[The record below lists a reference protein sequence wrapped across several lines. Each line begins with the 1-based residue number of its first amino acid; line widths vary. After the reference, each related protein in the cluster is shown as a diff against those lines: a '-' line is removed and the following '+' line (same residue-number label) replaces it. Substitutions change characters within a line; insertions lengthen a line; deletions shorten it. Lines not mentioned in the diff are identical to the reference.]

1 MSEESSPSAEKDGA
15 VGIAN
20 GAKLLLIAIS
30 ALVQFIPGYNV
41 LAEQQWYPVGAESFP
56 LIAKIAGSA
65 IAILILVA
73 SPRIAAYDV
82 SRVAEFCALCLLG
95 SLAILALYRNFL
107 DSRSVTYEFGEDHA
121 QYRIV
126 IPIGTSRWVGP
137 ELLRELQQLNDPPPR
152 TPAGVRPHHFK
163 SFLEYR
169 GAPGA
174 ERFPQGWNRA
184 TTAALG
190 TGYTAGV
197 ALLVLGF
204 TTAAVRLGTGTFGRR
219 SKKGASADDAVGEDA
234 AGGAGTNLPDLE
246 VSKAGADEK
255 PATGPPRAE
264 PERVPVAAAAT
275 AERTENGVGEL
286 PGLRSTQ
293 ALRANTA
300 VEFRV
305 EIGARCAAV
314 AAFAVAAWL
323 IGQRRRGGTARRPGI
338 P

>member
-1 MSEESSPSAEKDGA
+1 MSEDTSQAAEKEGA

-56 LIAKIAGSA
+56 LIAKIAGSG

-73 SPRIAAYDV
+73 SPRIAAFDV

-107 DSRSVTYEFGEDHA
+107 DSRSVNYEFGEDHA

-152 TPAGVRPHHFK
+152 TSAGVRPHHFK

-184 TTAALG
+184 TTAMLG

-219 SKKGASADDAVGEDA
+219 SKKGAATDETVGADEAV
-234 AGGAGTNLPDLE
+234 GAGTNLGVRE
-246 VSKAGADEK
+246 GGETRADEE

-264 PERVPVAAAAT
+264 PERAPVAT
-275 AERTENGVGEL
+275 AERPERTENGVVEL
-286 PGLRSTQ
+286 PGLRSTK
-293 ALRANTA
+293 ADRANTA

-314 AAFAVAAWL
+314 AAFAIAAWL
-323 IGQRRRGGTARRPGI
+323 IGQRRRGGTVRRPGI